1 MAKGN
6 LFLGQSRGKVG
17 DIVFYR
23 QDGEQITRTRNR
35 HPRNPRTEPQLY
47 QRAIMGT
54 VTAAYK
60 AGKQIFD
67 HAFQGFTVG
76 AQNQRE
82 FLRQNARLLRSLI
95 ADDLAQGRTGAD
107 TSGRVIGP
115 GTSSPVGF
123 PGMVISAGEYPM
135 AAFVY
140 TAPDPDAGDPA
151 IWALPAALSNET
163 RQSYAVRVGLIA
175 EDLFTFV
182 TLYYTDLVDPIVF
195 RVRDAG
201 NDAGGIQYRQHF
213 GFLRLRVK
221 RSFTTS
227 TDAVAGSTLA
237 DIFEF
242 DTFSPD
248 IQADNLAALTFSSQI
263 TLDSLLNEA
272 DEDFGYIG
280 LIRSRTDSDL
290 RSNSSLVWGHASGYT
305 GISSEWV
312 LAAWSQGT
320 AAVGNSELILEGGGF

>member
-1 MAKGN
+1 MARGN
-6 LFLGQSRGKVG
+6 LFLGQGRGKVG

-67 HAFQGFTVG
+67 HAFQGLSVG
-76 AQNQRE
+76 APNQRE

-95 ADDLAQGRTGAD
+95 ADDIAQGRTGAD

-123 PGMVISAGEYPM
+123 PGMVISAGDYPM

-140 TAPDPDAGDPA
+140 SAPDPDAGDPA
-151 IWALPAALSNET
+151 QWALPSALTDET
-163 RQSYAVRVGLIA
+163 RSAYAARVGLIA
-175 EDLFTFV
+175 GDLFTIV
-182 TLYYTDLVDPIVF
+182 MYYYTDLVDPIVF
-195 RVRDAG
+195 RVREGG
-201 NDAGGIQYRQHF
+201 NDAGAIQYRQHF
-213 GFLRLRVK
+213 AFIRLRVK

-227 TDAVAGSTLA
+227 TEPVAGSTKA
-237 DIFEF
+237 DIFDF
-242 DTFSPD
+242 DTYSPD
-248 IQADNLAALTFSSQI
+248 VSADILAATPFGQEI
-263 TLDSLLNEA
+263 TLDGLLNET
-272 DEDFGYIG
+272 DEDYGYIG
-280 LIRSRTDSDL
+280 LIRSREDSDL
-290 RSNSSLVWGHASGYT
+290 RSNSSLVWGHATGYT
-305 GISSEWV
+305 GITSEFV